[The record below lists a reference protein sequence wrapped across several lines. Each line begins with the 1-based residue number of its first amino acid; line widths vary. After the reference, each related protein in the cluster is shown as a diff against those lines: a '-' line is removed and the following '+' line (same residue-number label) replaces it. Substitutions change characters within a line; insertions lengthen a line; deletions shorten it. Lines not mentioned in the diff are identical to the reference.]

1 MKKLLIYVICLV
13 FILPTI
19 KSQEYNN
26 ELDSL
31 QIIKLIEKLRTSY
44 LKAINNDTIKYK
56 IEFFEI
62 FPNTFSLYTQIYDCN
77 KVIICGEQENTLCYE
92 SHSHL
97 ELLCYLRNLINK
109 EDYYKKIIKLGING
123 YWDADAIN
131 DLQHCIY
138 KCIKEDLPLTIKTL
152 KSFTDDE
159 IESFWYFIYDGPHR
173 TEPQKLPV
181 TIECIRELDKHIAYL
196 AQKALDRAKNN
207 VDENGVYKFR

>member
-1 MKKLLIYVICLV
+1 MKKLLINVICLV

-19 KSQEYNN
+19 KSQEYNK

-31 QIIKLIEKLRTSY
+31 QIIKMIEKLRTSY
-44 LKAINNDTIKYK
+44 LKAINNDTIEYM

-62 FPNTFSLYTQIYDCN
+62 FPNNFSLYTQIYDCN
-77 KVIICGEQENTLCYE
+77 KVVICGEQQNTLCYE
-92 SHSHL
+92 SHSHFKFL
-97 ELLCYLRNLINK
+97 YNLRHIINK

-138 KCIKEDLPLTIKTL
+138 KCINENLPLTIETL

-159 IESFWYFIYDGPHR
+159 IESFWYFIYDGPLR
-173 TEPQKLPV
+173 TEKLPV
-181 TIECIRELDKHIAYL
+181 DIESIRKLDKHIADL
-196 AQKALDRAKNN
+196 AKKALDRAKKN
-207 VDENGVYKFR
+207 VDENGVYKFRN

>member
-31 QIIKLIEKLRTSY
+31 QIIKMIEKLRTSY
-44 LKAINNDTIKYK
+44 LKAINDDTIKYK

-62 FPNTFSLYTQIYDCN
+62 FPNTFSLYTQIYDYN
-77 KVIICGEQENTLCYE
+77 KVKTCEEAADNLYNE
-92 SHSHL
+92 YHSHS
-97 ELLCYLRNLINK
+97 ELFCYLRNLINK

-138 KCIKEDLPLTIKTL
+138 KCINENLPLTIETL

-159 IESFWYFIYDGPHR
+159 IESFWYFIYDGPLR
-173 TEPQKLPV
+173 TENLPV
-181 TIECIRELDKHIAYL
+181 DIESIRKLDKHIADL
-196 AQKALDRAKNN
+196 AKKALNRAKKN
-207 VDENGVYKFR
+207 VDENGIYKFRN